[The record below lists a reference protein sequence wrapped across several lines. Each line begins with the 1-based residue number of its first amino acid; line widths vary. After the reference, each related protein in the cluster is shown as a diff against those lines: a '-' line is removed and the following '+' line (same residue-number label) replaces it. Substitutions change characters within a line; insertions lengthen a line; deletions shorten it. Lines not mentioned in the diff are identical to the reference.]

1 MKRENVYKPVTYTQQ
16 YILFMNVIIIFNNNS
31 SIYISWVLFY
41 YIDILFPR
49 LIMLKRAATKIQ
61 RLKEF

>member
-31 SIYISWVLFY
+31 NYNNSYNNNNKVTNKMAIEASF
-41 YIDILFPR
+41 
-49 LIMLKRAATKIQ
+49 Q
-61 RLKEF
+61 QE